1 MLNNSSDLFRTL
13 VRSNKN
19 NCLFF
24 LYCVILWPVRVHICQ
39 VNKITLIM
47 SEINGDV
54 TNLSMEEDTDNL
66 PHNLARYARASYSK
80 KVCKKY
86 ALI

>member
-1 MLNNSSDLFRTL
+1 
-13 VRSNKN
+13 
-19 NCLFF
+19 
-24 LYCVILWPVRVHICQ
+24 
-39 VNKITLIM
+39 M

-86 ALI
+86 TLI